1 MDTKLPEGWVEVTLG
16 EIAEWGSGGTPSRTM
31 PHYYGGDIPWIKTGD
46 LNDSL
51 LEEVEEYIS
60 EEGLKKSSAKIFP
73 KGSVAVAMY
82 GATIGKTALLG
93 IDAATNQASAVAQPY
108 TGIDKKYLFYY
119 IQSQKQNFIDKGK
132 GGAQPNI
139 SQMVIKMHPFPLAPY
154 QEQKRIA
161 DKLDNLYHH
170 LDSLNERLDKIP
182 VLLKRF
188 REHVLMQAV
197 TGKLTEAWRNN
208 RNLITEFDSGDEE
221 EMREVNI
228 SLPDSWKWLPFSSI
242 ASVDSNLVEPSKF
255 LDYPLIAPD
264 NIQSETGR
272 LIDKPTVSEIM
283 PKSAKHYFEK
293 GSIVYS
299 KIRPYLSKVIVA
311 DFAGLC
317 SADMYPISTKLNT
330 RYLYYYML
338 SKTFLSYATS
348 AGERSVL
355 PKINQKELSIIPI
368 SVPSLVE
375 QNEVVRR
382 IDTLFKSFE
391 RLETLYVNVKTKINN
406 LPPNILAK
414 AFKGELVDADPKDEP
429 ASKLLE
435 RILQGQTPIKEKP
448 QDNPRL
454 VQSNTKKVQH
464 KHIPM
469 TEISLLTI
477 IEEEFS
483 DRDFSFEEL
492 KDSLQQLSKS
502 DYVQL
507 KKQFFELLRNDKYKR
522 KADRITTT
530 IDIPSGTMRYK
541 LQKHETIK
549 A

>member
-1 MDTKLPEGWVEVTLG
+1 MASRGDINKDNLQPKLFKDWPTVPLFDTLEKAGSFTKLKSNDYLENGLFPVIDQGESDVAGYVDNESLIYKGSLPVIVFGDHTRNIKYVDVKFAVGADGVKILRPSSLLDFKFFFYYLKSLKIPSLGYSRHYSLLKTVEVP
-16 EIAEWGSGGTPSRTM
+16 IPS
-31 PHYYGGDIPWIKTGD
+31 
-46 LNDSL
+46 S
-51 LEEVEEYIS
+51 S
-60 EEGLKKSSAKIFP
+60 E
-73 KGSVAVAMY
+73 
-82 GATIGKTALLG
+82 
-93 IDAATNQASAVAQPY
+93 QR
-108 TGIDKKYLFYY
+108 
-119 IQSQKQNFIDKGK
+119 
-132 GGAQPNI
+132 
-139 SQMVIKMHPFPLAPY
+139 
-154 QEQKRIA
+154 RIA
-161 DKLDNLYHH
+161 DKLDNLYLH

-182 VLLKRF
+182 SLLKQF
-188 REHVLMQAV
+188 RENVLMQAV
-197 TGKLTEAWRNN
+197 TGKLTEEWRRNKDLILDFNN
-208 RNLITEFDSGDEE
+208 DDEE

-272 LIDKPTVSEIM
+272 LIDKPTVSDIM

-293 GSIVYS
+293 GSILYS

-311 DFAGLC
+311 DFPGLC

-338 SKTFLSYATS
+338 SKAFLSYATS

-382 IDTLFKSFE
+382 IDTLFKSIE
-391 RLETLYVNVKTKINN
+391 SLEKLYANVKTKINN

-414 AFKGELVDADPKDEP
+414 AFSGELVDADPTDEP
-429 ASKLLE
+429 AAKLLE
-435 RILQGQTPIKEKP
+435 RILQGQTPIKDKP
-448 QDNPRL
+448 QDNPR
-454 VQSNTKKVQH
+454 VIQSNTKRVQN
-464 KHIPM
+464 KHIRM
-469 TEISLLTI
+469 AEISLLTI
-477 IEEEFS
+477 IENTFQ
-483 DRDFSFEEL
+483 DQDFSFEEL
-492 KDSLQQLSKS
+492 NDSLQQLSKS
-502 DYVQL
+502 NYVQL

-530 IDIPSGTMRYK
+530 IDTPSGTMRYK